1 MYHLGYSCHF
11 KVFNLVTSQVPFDMV
26 GDSLCRLNID
36 ILGGVTILPIAE
48 VPAKSLQ
55 SHQGES
61 EAGRAFGEQLET
73 VGQGFTKTEN
83 SAQLFCGSQVEYLGF
98 SDPS

>member
-1 MYHLGYSCHF
+1 ML
-11 KVFNLVTSQVPFDMV
+11 
-26 GDSLCRLNID
+26 GDSLCRLNVD
-36 ILGGVTILPIAE
+36 ILWGVTILPTAE

-55 SHQGES
+55 NYQGES
-61 EAGRAFGEQLET
+61 EAGHAFGEQLET

-83 SAQLFCGSQVEYLGF
+83 PAQLFCGSQVEYLGF